1 MPEAI
6 RFDASHS
13 TELSDDMLS
22 AYDRDGYLILDHFFD
37 HNSCDTLRAR
47 ARHLIESTDIESL
60 GSVFSTTSHA
70 HTKDDYF
77 QTSGDKIRYFLE
89 EEAVSASG
97 ELLRPPTESVNK
109 IGHAL
114 HDLDPVFD
122 EFSRSAKLAKVA
134 QQIGYQDPLL
144 LQSMYIFKSPGIGGE
159 VNCHQDSTFIYTDP
173 LSCTGFW
180 VALEDATVENGCMYA
195 LPGEHKGP
203 LKQRFYRD
211 GDALTFED
219 LADSHWSAESVAL
232 PAPKGT
238 LILLHGKLP
247 HQSSANR
254 SAKSRHAYTLHVIDG
269 ACEYPSDN
277 WLQRD
282 VQMPLRGFQYPG
294 VA

>member
-1 MPEAI
+1 MLEAI
-6 RFDASHS
+6 RFDTSHS
-13 TELSDDMLS
+13 TELSNDMLS
-22 AYDRDGYLILDHFFD
+22 AYDRDGYLILDNFFT
-37 HNSCDTLRAR
+37 NEACDVLRDR
-47 ARHLIESTDIESL
+47 ARHLIESTDIKSL

-89 EEAVSASG
+89 QEAVTATG
-97 ELLRPPTESVNK
+97 ELTRPAAESVNK

-211 GDALTFED
+211 GDSLTFEN
-219 LADSHWSAESVAL
+219 LSESEWSAESVAL

-254 SAKSRHAYTLHVIDG
+254 SKKSRHAYTLHVIDG
-269 ACEYPSDN
+269 ACDYPQDN

-282 VQMPLRGFQYPG
+282 PKMPLRGFQ
-294 VA
+294 

>member
-1 MPEAI
+1 MPVAQRFEAEP
-6 RFDASHS
+6 AGQL
-13 TELSDDMLS
+13 TADMLS
-22 AYDRDGYLILDHFFD
+22 AYECDGFLILDNFFSVG
-37 HNSCDTLRAR
+37 SCDALKAR
-47 ARHLIESTDIESL
+47 AVELIDSTDIASL

-70 HTKDDYF
+70 HSKDEYF

-89 EEAVSASG
+89 QEAVDENG
-97 ELLRPPTESVNK
+97 NLLKNPADCVNK

-122 EFSRSAKLAKVA
+122 KFSRSPALASVA
-134 QQIGYQDPLL
+134 AQIGYAKPLL

-195 LPGEHKGP
+195 LPGEHREA
-203 LKQRFYRD
+203 LVQRFYRQSGDD
-211 GDALTFED
+211 GDVLAFET
-219 LADSHWSAESVAL
+219 LSEHIWQSEAVAL
-232 PAPKGT
+232 PAPAGT

-269 ACEYPSDN
+269 ACDYPADN
-277 WLQRD
+277 WLRRD
-282 VQMPLRGFQYPG
+282 ANMPLRGFQ
-294 VA
+294 

>member
-1 MPEAI
+1 MSIAARFNASQFTQLDPAMLEA
-6 RFDASHS
+6 
-13 TELSDDMLS
+13 
-22 AYDRDGYLILDHFFD
+22 YQRDGYLVLDQFFSD
-37 HNSCDTLRAR
+37 ESCDVLRSR
-47 ARHLIESTDIESL
+47 AEFLIGKTDIESL

-77 QTSGDKIRYFLE
+77 QESGDKIRYFLE
-89 EEAVSASG
+89 QEAVDENGA
-97 ELLRPPTESVNK
+97 LTRPAAECVNK

-114 HDLDPVFD
+114 HDLDPVFN
-122 EFSRSAKLAKVA
+122 EFSRSKSLATVA
-134 QQIGYQDPLL
+134 RQIGYQDPLL

-159 VNCHQDSTFIYTDP
+159 VNCHQDSTFLYTSP

-203 LKQRFYRD
+203 LKQRFYRRD
-211 GDALTFED
+211 GTLTFEA
-219 LADSHWSAESVAL
+219 LADTEWQSEAVPL

-238 LILLHGKLP
+238 LILLNGKLP

-254 SAKSRHAYTLHVIDG
+254 SEKSRHAYTLHLIDG
-269 ACEYPSDN
+269 ACDYPADN

-282 VQMPLRGFQYPG
+282 ALMPLRGFS
-294 VA
+294 

>member
-1 MPEAI
+1 MPEAV
-6 RFDASHS
+6 RFNANHI

-22 AYDRDGYLILDHFFD
+22 AYDRDGYLILDQFFGD
-37 HNSCDTLRAR
+37 DPCDALRAR
-47 ARHLIESTDIESL
+47 ALELIDSADIESL
-60 GSVFSTTSHA
+60 GSVFSTTSHS

-89 EEAVSASG
+89 EEAVTAAG
-97 ELLRPPTESVNK
+97 ELTRPPTESVNK

-122 EFSRSAKLAKVA
+122 EFSRSAQLAKIA
-134 QQIGYQDPLL
+134 RQIGYQDPLL

-211 GDALTFED
+211 GDGLTFEE
-219 LADSHWSAESVAL
+219 LALTEWSAESVAL

-269 ACEYPSDN
+269 ACEYPADN

-282 VQMPLRGFQYPG
+282 VQLPLRGFQ
-294 VA
+294 